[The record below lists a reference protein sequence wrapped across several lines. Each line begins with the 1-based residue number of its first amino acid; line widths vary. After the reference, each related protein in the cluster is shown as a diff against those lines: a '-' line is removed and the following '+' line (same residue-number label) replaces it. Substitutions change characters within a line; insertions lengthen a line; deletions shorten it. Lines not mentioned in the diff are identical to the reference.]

1 MLSPGNPFFVGK
13 RSLGRLLETP
23 VTTLPDVN
31 ALDFEIATEERL
43 LFDLVTSIENARRDE
58 ITSIPDLPLREG
70 VPYGDEVVA
79 GGSEYLGAST
89 VLYPLVEAG
98 DRTVSEAATGV
109 VGQSLATT
117 VAVSVSRRVELIF
130 LVTVAVE
137 RYIVDVFVRP
147 EDVGS

>member
-1 MLSPGNPFFVGK
+1 MLSTENPLFVGK

-23 VTTLPDVN
+23 AIALPNVN

-58 ITSIPDLPLREG
+58 TASILDLPLCEG
-70 VPYGDEVVA
+70 VPYGGEVIA

-89 VLYPLVEAG
+89 VLYPLVEAS
-98 DRTVSEAATGV
+98 DRTVNEAATGV
-109 VGQSLATT
+109 VGQLLATT
-117 VAVSVSRRVELIF
+117 VAVLVSRRVELIF

-137 RYIVDVFVRP
+137 RYVVNVSVRP
-147 EDVGS
+147 EDDGS

>member
-1 MLSPGNPFFVGK
+1 MFVGK

-23 VTTLPDVN
+23 VVALPHVN

-43 LFDLVTSIENARRDE
+43 LFDLVTSIDNARRDE
-58 ITSIPDLPLREG
+58 TASILDLPLCEG
-70 VPYGDEVVA
+70 APYGDEVIA

-98 DRTVSEAATGV
+98 DRTVSDAATGV
-109 VGQSLATT
+109 VGQLLATT
-117 VAVSVSRRVELIF
+117 VAVSVSRRVELIL
-130 LVTVAVE
+130 LVTVVVE
-137 RYIVDVFVRP
+137 RYVVDVSVRP